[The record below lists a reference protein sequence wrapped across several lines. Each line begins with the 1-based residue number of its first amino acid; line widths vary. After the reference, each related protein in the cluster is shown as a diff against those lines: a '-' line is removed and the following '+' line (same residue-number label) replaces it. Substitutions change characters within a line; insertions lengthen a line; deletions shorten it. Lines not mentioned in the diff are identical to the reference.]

1 MADIDKGLYA
11 APVGVEEMAESEEA
25 IEIEIEDP
33 EKVTIGIGESEI
45 VIDPDAMEDE
55 EFSKNLGEDL
65 DEQYM
70 AQLSSDLL
78 EDFTNDLNSR
88 KDWLETYVDGLE
100 LLGLKIEERTEPWE
114 GACAVYHPLLSEA
127 LVKFQ
132 AETMMETFPA
142 AGPVKTS
149 IIGKETDE
157 CIEASARVQENMNY
171 QLMDK
176 MPEYRPEHER
186 MLWGLG
192 LAGNAFKKVYYDPAL
207 ERQVSIFVPAEDMVV
222 PYGASNLET
231 AERVTHVMRKTKQE
245 LHYLQEMG
253 FYRDTELGE
262 PSYDLDEVEKK
273 IAEQMGFDATNDD
286 RYKILE
292 MNVNLDLEGYED
304 KDGSRKTGIALPYIV
319 TIDKGTSEILAI
331 RRNWNQDDSMKK
343 RREHFVHYGYIPG
356 FGFYCFGL
364 IHLIGGFSKSGTMLL
379 RQLVDA
385 GTLSNLPGGFKAR
398 GLRIKGDDTPIG
410 PAEWRDV
417 DAPSGT
423 IRDNLMPL
431 PYKEPSQVLA
441 ALMDKIIDEGR
452 RFATAADMK
461 VSDMS
466 SNSPVGSTL
475 AILERTLK
483 VMSAVNA
490 RIYYAMKKEFG
501 LLKTLIRDYTD
512 PNYQYD
518 PATGTPGAKQE
529 DYDKVNL
536 IPVADPNA
544 ATMAQKVVQYQAVM
558 QMAQQ
563 NPAIYDLPELNRQ
576 MLDVLGVK
584 NAEKLIPNEDD
595 VKQLDPVSENM
606 NILNGKP
613 VKAFIDQDHKAH
625 IEVHMAF
632 ANDPKIRQLVG
643 QSTKAPL
650 IQAAMEAHIAEHVA
664 FQYRLEIEEKL
675 GVPLPPPD
683 EVLPSDIENDIARV
697 SAPAAEKL
705 LQANQVE
712 ANSIW
717 EMIIQRDLG
726 FKAAVPP
733 KYDILAKDRSGKP
746 FVASPVNPF
755 LRAINFISPV
765 TIGYTEGD
773 PVKEALF
780 EIGYN
785 IPQEISYFEGEPL
798 TSLEKSELQRY
809 MATDT
814 QFRNALEQIVSN
826 PQWQAQ
832 VKAYKDAGILNRDN
846 YKVNATPFYQ
856 QIREQ
861 FISVKARAMS
871 QMLAENE
878 KLRSR
883 VELRRARL
891 AQTSTG
897 YYNKINE

>member
-11 APVGVEEMAESEEA
+11 APVGLEEMAESEEA

-33 EKVTIGIGESEI
+33 ESVTIGIGDTEI
-45 VIDPDAMEDE
+45 VIDPNAMDE
-55 EFSKNLGEDL
+55 ESFNANLAEEL
-65 DEQYM
+65 DERYM
-70 AQLSSDLL
+70 SQLASDLL
-78 EDFTNDLNSR
+78 EDYTNDVNSR

-100 LLGLKIEERTEPWE
+100 LLGLKIEQRSEPWE

-149 IIGKETDE
+149 IIGKETPE
-157 CIEASARVQENMNY
+157 CIEASQRVQENMNY

-207 ERQVSIFVPAEDMVV
+207 ERQVSVFVPAEDMVV

-231 AERVTHVMRKTKQE
+231 AERITHVMRKTKQE
-245 LHYLQEMG
+245 IHNLQQMG
-253 FYRDTELGE
+253 FYRDVELGE
-262 PSYDLDEVEKK
+262 ADYDLDAVEKK

-304 KDGSRKTGIALPYIV
+304 EDKDGKTGIALPYIV
-319 TIDKGTSEILAI
+319 TIDKGTSEILAV
-331 RRNWNQDDSMKK
+331 RRNYNQDDKLKK

-452 RFATAADMK
+452 RFASAADMK

-501 LLKTLIRDYTD
+501 LLKVIIRDYTD
-512 PNYQYD
+512 PQYQYD
-518 PATGTPGAKQE
+518 PSTGTPGAKQA

-576 MLDVLGVK
+576 MLTVLGVK
-584 NAEKLIPNEDD
+584 NIDKLIPDEDD

-606 NILNGKP
+606 NMLNGKP

-643 QSTKAPL
+643 QSTKAPI

-705 LQANQVE
+705 LQANKAEAQQKQQQKQAEDPILQMQKQELQIKQMEAQAKAEKMQVD
-712 ANSIW
+712 AKL
-717 EMIIQRDLG
+717 D
-726 FKAAVPP
+726 AA
-733 KYDILAKDRSGKP
+733 KL
-746 FVASPVNPF
+746 
-755 LRAINFISPV
+755 
-765 TIGYTEGD
+765 E
-773 PVKEALF
+773 
-780 EIGYN
+780 
-785 IPQEISYFEGEPL
+785 
-798 TSLEKSELQRY
+798 LEKMKIESTERIAGAKLGAEVSQQDKERNAKQLMEGVKMGQKGALETADFELRNKESELQNV
-809 MATDT
+809 TKVEET
-814 QFRNALEQIVSN
+814 KLE
-826 PQWQAQ
+826 
-832 VKAYKDAGILNRDN
+832 DN
-846 YKVNATPFYQ
+846 TN
-856 QIREQ
+856 
-861 FISVKARAMS
+861 
-871 QMLAENE
+871 
-878 KLRSR
+878 
-883 VELRRARL
+883 
-891 AQTSTG
+891 
-897 YYNKINE
+897 

>member
-1 MADIDKGLYA
+1 MADVDKGLYA
-11 APVGVEEMAESEEA
+11 APVGIEEAAIDEQA

-33 EKVTIGIGESEI
+33 EKVTIGIGDAEI
-45 VIDPDAMEDE
+45 VIDPDAMADE
-55 EFSKNLGEDL
+55 EFNKNLAEELSDK
-65 DEQYM
+65 YM
-70 AQLSSDLL
+70 AELSSELL

-100 LLGLKIEERTEPWE
+100 LLGLKIEERSEPWE

-157 CIEASARVQENMNY
+157 CIEAAQRVQENMNY
-171 QLMDK
+171 QLMDC

-231 AERVTHVMRKTKQE
+231 AERITHVMRKTEQE
-245 LHYLQEMG
+245 LHTLQHLG
-253 FYRDTELGE
+253 FYRDVELGE
-262 PSYDLDEVEKK
+262 PDYDLDEVEKK

-304 KDGSRKTGIALPYIV
+304 EDKDGKTGIALPYIV
-319 TIDKGTSEILAI
+319 TIDKGTQEVLAI
-331 RRNWNQDDSMKK
+331 RRNWKQEDSQQK

-385 GTLSNLPGGFKAR
+385 GTLSNLPGGFKSR

-417 DAPSGT
+417 DAPAGT
-423 IRDNLMPL
+423 LRDNLLPL

-452 RFATAADMK
+452 RFASAADMK

-466 SNSPVGSTL
+466 ANSPVGSTL

-490 RIYYAMKKEFG
+490 RIYYSMKKEFD
-501 LLKTLIRDYTD
+501 LLKILIRDYTD
-512 PNYQYD
+512 PNYVYD

-529 DYDKVNL
+529 DYNKVQL

-563 NPAIYDLPELNRQ
+563 NPDIYDLKELNKQ
-576 MLDVLGVK
+576 MLEVLGVK
-584 NAEKLIPNEDD
+584 NIGKLIPTDD
-595 VKQLDPVSENM
+595 DAKPLDPVSENM
-606 NILNGKP
+606 NMLNGTP
-613 VKAFIDQDHKAH
+613 VKAFLFQDHKAH
-625 IEVHMAF
+625 LEVHRTF
-632 ANDPKIRQLVG
+632 RDDPLVREMVG
-643 QSTKAPL
+643 QNPKAPQM
-650 IQAAMEAHIAEHVA
+650 QAAMEAHLAEHLA
-664 FQYRLEIEEKL
+664 FQYRLEIEKQL
-675 GVPLPPPD
+675 GVPLPEEG
-683 EVLPSDIENDIARV
+683 EVMPENIQNQVARL
-697 SAPAAEKL
+697 SADAAQKL
-705 LQANQVE
+705 LQQNQADASQRQAQKLQEDPLIQMQQEELRMKVQKTQADIE
-712 ANSIW
+712 LDKAKLMLEQEKLSTNV
-717 EMIIQRDLG
+717 QRDMILEKARIESNEQIAGAQLG
-726 FKAAVPP
+726 AKAVTDDKQIKAKELLEGAKMGVDVVQ
-733 KYDILAKDRSGKP
+733 KNKDIDLREKESRLRNETQAHVQKLKDE
-746 FVASPVNPF
+746 
-755 LRAINFISPV
+755 
-765 TIGYTEGD
+765 TQ
-773 PVKEALF
+773 VKETKLKD
-780 EIGYN
+780 E
-785 IPQEISYFEGEPL
+785 
-798 TSLEKSELQRY
+798 
-809 MATDT
+809 T
-814 QFRNALEQIVSN
+814 Q
-826 PQWQAQ
+826 
-832 VKAYKDAGILNRDN
+832 LN
-846 YKVNATPFYQ
+846 KK
-856 QIREQ
+856 E
-861 FISVKARAMS
+861 
-871 QMLAENE
+871 
-878 KLRSR
+878 
-883 VELRRARL
+883 
-891 AQTSTG
+891 
-897 YYNKINE
+897 

>member
-1 MADIDKGLYA
+1 MADVDKGLYA
-11 APVGVEEMAESEEA
+11 APVGIEEAAIDEQA

-33 EKVTIGIGESEI
+33 EKVTIGIGDTEI
-45 VIDPDAMEDE
+45 VIDPDAMPDE
-55 EFSKNLGEDL
+55 EFNKNLAEDL
-65 DEQYM
+65 DEKYM
-70 AQLSSDLL
+70 ATLSSDLL

-100 LLGLKIEERTEPWE
+100 LLGLKIEERSEPWE

-157 CIEASARVQENMNY
+157 CIEAAQRVQENMNY

-231 AERVTHVMRKTKQE
+231 AERVTHVMRKTEQE
-245 LHYLQEMG
+245 LHTLQHLG
-253 FYRDTELGE
+253 FYRDVDLGE
-262 PSYDLDEVEKK
+262 PDYDLDEVEKK

-304 KDGSRKTGIALPYIV
+304 EDKDGKTGIALPYIV
-319 TIDKGTSEILAI
+319 TIDKGTQEVLAI
-331 RRNWNQDDSMKK
+331 RRNWKQEDSQQK

-417 DAPSGT
+417 DAPAGSL
-423 IRDNLMPL
+423 RDNLMPL

-452 RFATAADMK
+452 RFASAADMK

-466 SNSPVGSTL
+466 ANSPVGSTL

-490 RIYYAMKKEFG
+490 RIYYSMKKEFG
-501 LLKTLIRDYTD
+501 LLKNIIADYTD
-512 PNYQYD
+512 PDYQYD
-518 PATGTPGAKQE
+518 PSTGTPGAKQE
-529 DYDKVNL
+529 DYDKVQL

-563 NPAIYDLPELNRQ
+563 NPDIYDLKELNKQ
-576 MLDVLGVK
+576 MLEVLGVK
-584 NAEKLIPNEDD
+584 NIGKLIPTDD
-595 VKQLDPVSENM
+595 DAKPLDPVSENM
-606 NILNGKP
+606 NMINGSP
-613 VKAFIDQDHKAH
+613 VKAFLFQDHKAH
-625 IEVHMAF
+625 IEVHRAF
-632 ANDPKIRQLVG
+632 RDDPLVREMVG
-643 QSTKAPL
+643 QNPKAPQM
-650 IQAAMEAHIAEHVA
+650 QAAMEAHIAEHIA
-664 FQYRLEIEEKL
+664 FQYRLEIEKQL
-675 GVPLPPPD
+675 GVPLPKED
-683 EVLPSDIENDIARV
+683 EVMPENIQNQVARL
-697 SAPAAEKL
+697 SAGAAQKL
-705 LQANQVE
+705 LQLNQADAAQRKAQKLQE
-712 ANSIW
+712 DP
-717 EMIIQRDLG
+717 MIQMQQEELRMKVQKTQADIELDKAKLMLEQEKLSTNVQRDM
-726 FKAAVPP
+726 
-733 KYDILAKDRSGKP
+733 I
-746 FVASPVNPF
+746 
-755 LRAINFISPV
+755 
-765 TIGYTEGD
+765 
-773 PVKEALF
+773 
-780 EIGYN
+780 
-785 IPQEISYFEGEPL
+785 
-798 TSLEKSELQRY
+798 LEKARIES
-809 MATDT
+809 
-814 QFRNALEQIVSN
+814 NEQIAG
-826 PQWQAQ
+826 AQ
-832 VKAYKDAGILNRDN
+832 LGAKAVTDDKQIKAKELLEGAKMGVDVVQKNKDVAL
-846 YKVNATPFYQ
+846 
-856 QIREQ
+856 REKE
-861 FISVKARAMS
+861 S
-871 QMLAENE
+871 
-878 KLRSR
+878 KLRNETAAHKQKLKDETQ
-883 VELRRARL
+883 VDVTKLKDETQL
-891 AQTSTG
+891 
-897 YYNKINE
+897 NKKE

>member
-33 EKVTIGIGESEI
+33 EKITIGIGDDEI
-45 VIDPDAMEDE
+45 VIDPDAMADE
-55 EFSKNLGEDL
+55 EFNKNLAEDL
-65 DEQYM
+65 DEQYI
-70 AQLSSDLL
+70 AELSSDLL
-78 EDFTNDLNSR
+78 EDFSNDINSR

-100 LLGLKIEERTEPWE
+100 LLGLKIEERSEPWE

-157 CIEASARVQENMNY
+157 CIEAAARVQENMNY

-304 KDGSRKTGIALPYIV
+304 KDGNRKTGIALPYIV
-319 TIDKGTSEILAI
+319 TIDKGTTEILAI

-452 RFATAADMK
+452 RFASAADMK

-466 SNSPVGSTL
+466 ANSPVGSTL

-518 PATGTPGAKQE
+518 PSTGTPGAKQA
-529 DYDKVNL
+529 DYDKVSL

-563 NPAIYDLPELNRQ
+563 NPDIYDLPELNRQ

-595 VKQLDPVSENM
+595 IKQLGPVAENM
-606 NILNGKP
+606 NIINGKP
-613 VKAFIDQDHKAH
+613 VKAFLDQDHEAH
-625 IEVHMAF
+625 IAVHMAF
-632 ANDPKIRQLVG
+632 AEDPKIKQLVG
-643 QSTKAPL
+643 QSQKAGM
-650 IQAAMEAHIAEHVA
+650 IVAAMESHVAEHIA
-664 FQYRLEIEEKL
+664 FQYRIEIEKRL
-675 GVPLPPPD
+675 GVPLPPAEEP
-683 EVLPSDIENDIARV
+683 LPVDIENEVARLTAAAARKVLQDNTVEAQQEEKQKQAEDPILQMQKEELQIKQEEAKVKAQKTMADIALEK
-697 SAPAAEKL
+697 EKL
-705 LQANQVE
+705 EFEKQKAMTDV
-712 ANSIW
+712 
-717 EMIIQRDLG
+717 QRDVMLEQARITSQETIVGAQIGAKAEMEQKQINTKEVLEGAKLG
-726 FKAAVPP
+726 AAAVN
-733 KYDILAKDRSGKP
+733 KQKDINLREKESRLRNETTAHVQKLKDK
-746 FVASPVNPF
+746 
-755 LRAINFISPV
+755 
-765 TIGYTEGD
+765 TEI
-773 PVKEALF
+773 E
-780 EIGYN
+780 E
-785 IPQEISYFEGEPL
+785 
-798 TSLEKSELQRY
+798 T
-809 MATDT
+809 
-814 QFRNALEQIVSN
+814 
-826 PQWQAQ
+826 
-832 VKAYKDAGILNRDN
+832 KDEDN
-846 YKVNATPFYQ
+846 TN
-856 QIREQ
+856 
-861 FISVKARAMS
+861 
-871 QMLAENE
+871 
-878 KLRSR
+878 
-883 VELRRARL
+883 
-891 AQTSTG
+891 
-897 YYNKINE
+897 